1 MFNVHLGTW
10 KEFRKLE
17 GRGCAGW
24 MQENGKLSR
33 AESTS
38 IRVTDD
44 ENSSTSSN
52 SRRNVKIDNK
62 VLEEK
67 VKCSLEKGVPLK
79 TITITDPSI
88 IRPSSNSDSS
98 VNLTVDEKVQGKD
111 QHHENS
117 LKMLCD
123 YQGMSLGVKS
133 EGQTLQTTRLS
144 HRNLDTCMDTGKE
157 TLILEIPSKTRNFG
171 PDVVENVVIIGN
183 RGSRV
188 VEQHDSVLSLKLK
201 KKRLRPRGT
210 LIPRYKSSLVGSPVR
225 NAVPRKQKYG
235 KSTKL
240 TYKTNLVVD
249 NEVK

>member
-10 KEFRKLE
+10 VEFRKLE

-44 ENSSTSSN
+44 ENSSTSSK

-88 IRPSSNSDSS
+88 IRPSSSSDSS
-98 VNLTVDEKVQGKD
+98 ANLTVDEKVQGKD
-111 QHHENS
+111 LHHENS
-117 LKMLCD
+117 LKMLCN
-123 YQGMSLGVKS
+123 YQGKSLGVKS

-144 HRNLDTCMDTGKE
+144 HRNPDTCMDTAQDE
-157 TLILEIPSKTRNFG
+157 F
-171 PDVVENVVIIGN
+171 
-183 RGSRV
+183 
-188 VEQHDSVLSLKLK
+188 
-201 KKRLRPRGT
+201 
-210 LIPRYKSSLVGSPVR
+210 
-225 NAVPRKQKYG
+225 
-235 KSTKL
+235 
-240 TYKTNLVVD
+240 D
-249 NEVK
+249 NEKFTDWLMQKTTAENNCNLLIR